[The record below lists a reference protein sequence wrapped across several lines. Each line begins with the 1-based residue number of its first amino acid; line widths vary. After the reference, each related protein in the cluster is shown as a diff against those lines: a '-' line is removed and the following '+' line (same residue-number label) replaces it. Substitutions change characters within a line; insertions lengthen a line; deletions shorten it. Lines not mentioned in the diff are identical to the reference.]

1 MTFLAHQPA
10 SAFITADAD
19 AQAAGALAEQAF
31 EAVLGAL
38 ELGGIYLG
46 DRLGLYAASAGRA
59 RTAACASAARTRP
72 TTRSPGPTTS

>member
-46 DRLGLYAASAGRA
+46 DRLGLYAALAERA

>member
-1 MTFLAHQPA
+1 MTFLVPQ
-10 SAFITADAD
+10 SSTAPDAGAD
-19 AQAAGALAEQAF
+19 TEAAGRLAEQAF
-31 EAVLGAL
+31 EASIGAL
-38 ELGGIYLG
+38 ELGAIYLG